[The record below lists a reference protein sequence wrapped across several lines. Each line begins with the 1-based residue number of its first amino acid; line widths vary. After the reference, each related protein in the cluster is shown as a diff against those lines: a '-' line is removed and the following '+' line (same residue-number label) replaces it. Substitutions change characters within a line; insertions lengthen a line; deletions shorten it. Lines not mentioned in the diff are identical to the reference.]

1 MSEFLCKYCDLQLNS
16 SKQWTDHLIG
26 RKHKSNVLQ
35 QKLKEDMD
43 SSLYGVLQSARL
55 FNVRYVKASSAVG

>member
-43 SSLYGVLQSARL
+43 SSLYGKFQAYLSW
-55 FNVRYVKASSAVG
+55 